1 VRYADRTEGGR
12 WLAERLTA
20 SGATWHD
27 PLVLGLP
34 RGGVPVAAV
43 VAGHLHAPL
52 DVVVARKVAAPD
64 HPELG
69 IGAVAEGPEGPV
81 VVIGPQGR
89 ASVGRR
95 LDRLVDAETV
105 EVERRVER
113 YRGGAPLPR
122 LTGRDVILVDDGLA
136 TGVTAEAALRAL
148 RAGSPRR
155 LVLAVPVGATDAI
168 SRLAEIADEVVCPM
182 PSDDL
187 RAVGLWYDDF
197 SQTSDDEVLQVLAER
212 RGAMMPP
219 VTIADQ
225 HALALDATAAI
236 VEKVS
241 LDQLEDP
248 TPCEGWDVRALLN
261 HVVSGNWWAA
271 ELGAGKTIDEVG
283 DRLDGDVIGDD
294 PSGTYRASAAA
305 AAAVFLRPGAL
316 DAPCAVSYGPV
327 PGSVYAGHRLLDIV
341 IHGWDLAK
349 ATGQDTTIDPALV
362 QAVWDVINPQ
372 MDLLRA
378 SGMFGTDEA
387 VPEDADSQTQLLA
400 TLGRHP

>member
-1 VRYADRTEGGR
+1 MRYADRTEGGR

-34 RGGVPVAAV
+34 RGGVPVAAA
-43 VAGHLHAPL
+43 VAERLHAPL
-52 DVVVARKVAAPD
+52 DVLVARKVASPD

-69 IGAVAEGPEGPV
+69 IGAVAEGPDGPV
-81 VVIGPQGR
+81 VVIGPHGR

-95 LDRLVDAETV
+95 LGGLVDAETV
-105 EVERRVER
+105 EVERRIER

-136 TGVTAEAALRAL
+136 TGVTAEAALLAL

-168 SRLAEIADEVVCPM
+168 TRLAEIADEVVCPM
-182 PSDDL
+182 PSEDL

-197 SQTSDDEVLQVLAER
+197 TQTTDDEVLQVLAAR
-212 RGAMMPP
+212 RSAMMPA

-225 HALALDATAAI
+225 HANALDATAAI

-241 LDQLEDP
+241 LDQLDDP
-248 TPCEGWDVRALLN
+248 TPCEGWDVRTLLN
-261 HVVSGNWWAA
+261 HLVSGNWWAA

-294 PSGTYRASAAA
+294 PAGTYRASAAA
-305 AAAVFLRPGAL
+305 AAAVFKRPGAL

-327 PGSVYAGHRLLDIV
+327 PGSVYAGHRLLDVV
-341 IHGWDLAK
+341 IHGWDLAT

-362 QAVWDVINPQ
+362 QNVWDVINPQ

-378 SGMFGTDEA
+378 SGMFGTDA
-387 VPEDADSQTQLLA
+387 TVPEHADSQTKLLA